1 MTDYNLLKKIVTISI
16 WGIKSDTIET
26 SHGSISFSIG
36 PDRMLYSRNIMHYM
50 HCMYALRHAQQFG
63 ANTSVAS
70 PNNEVAEVTCWAADA
85 LDIMTYCTK
94 CTCLKTRVAGDFG
107 LPAGLLSASSNLS
120 FLLPRYSLSSLW
132 TCSNHLSM
140 AYMALSP
147 HLACPV
153 VLMYS
158 FLIESILAFARGAF
172 YSLLFLLPIF
182 SWWWR

>member
-1 MTDYNLLKKIVTISI
+1 
-16 WGIKSDTIET
+16 
-26 SHGSISFSIG
+26 
-36 PDRMLYSRNIMHYM
+36 MLYSRNIMHYM
-50 HCMYALRHAQQFG
+50 HCMYALRHAQQLG

-70 PNNEVAEVTCWAADA
+70 PNNEVAEVTCWTADA

-132 TCSNHLSM
+132 TCSNHVSM

-147 HLACPV
+147 HLTCPV
-153 VLMYS
+153 VLTYS
-158 FLIESILAFARGAF
+158 FVIESILAFARGAF
-172 YSLLFLLPIF
+172 YSLLFLLPIVP
-182 SWWWR
+182 WWWR